1 MAYKNQK
8 ISPSWLATA
17 ELCPRSR
24 PDGEDTQ
31 AGVDGTLMHETLE
44 EMVSTVPRSQWES
57 WVETRESLSP
67 FLKGSIQVIVA
78 KLREIIIEDL
88 PAVPNAVL
96 KMRNGKPRKTLL
108 KPGLYTECQ
117 IDRGQGRH
125 GYIDLMVVT
134 DEGLVYIIDYKSNR
148 AAKDFSLQLAAY
160 ASDVHR
166 LCPAHERFICQIIAP
181 NLDEEENTRLDLDL
195 DALAKFEER
204 IARIEELADRSANDP
219 SVAGNPGP
227 QCEHCHWKGSCPY
240 QCSAA
245 LTVAESTT
253 TDLVKVSDKKGKVT
267 VIQALSNLIG
277 PNGPYAGEIVDATTF
292 TNPTTPAQRGLRRA
306 CMKFLEVLIE
316 QAKKDDASYLS
327 EFPED
332 ACKDMI
338 PGFSI
343 SFRNG
348 RSSTKGH
355 EGDVRNAVMEAF
367 GLSIEDVF
375 ECSTVDKDTLVEF
388 VHIHQGVTKKAAEEK
403 YKKAIAKY
411 ETPGGRTA
419 YWTQKVRKIDGTNA
433 EFIDA

>member
-1 MAYKNQK
+1 MSYKTQR

-17 ELCPRSR
+17 ELCPRAR

-44 EMVSTVPRSQWES
+44 EMVATIPRSQWES

-67 FLKGSIQVIVA
+67 FLKGSIQAIVA

-88 PAVPNAVL
+88 PPVPNYVL
-96 KMRNGKPRKTLL
+96 KMRNCKPRKTPL

-134 DEGLVYIIDYKSNR
+134 AEGLVYIVDYKSNR
-148 AAKDFSLQLAAY
+148 VAKDFGLQLAAY

-166 LCPAHERFICQIIAP
+166 LCPAHEAFVCQVIAP
-181 NLDEEENTRLDLDL
+181 NLDDEENTRLELDL

-219 SVAGNPGP
+219 SVHGNPGP
-227 QCEHCHWKGSCPY
+227 QCEHCHWKGTCPY
-240 QCSAA
+240 QCNAGLA
-245 LTVAESTT
+245 VAETTT
-253 TDLVKVSDKKGKVT
+253 TDVVTVSDKKGKVT
-267 VIQALSNLIG
+267 VTQALANLVG
-277 PNGPYAGEIVDATTF
+277 PDGPYAGETVDATTF
-292 TNPTTPAQRGLRRA
+292 TNPATPTQRGLRRA

-316 QAKKDDASYLS
+316 QAKKDDSAYLG
-327 EFPED
+327 EFTED
-332 ACKDMI
+332 QVKEMI

-355 EGDVRNAVMEAF
+355 ESEVRGAVMEAF

-375 ECSTVDKDTLVEF
+375 DCSTIDKDALVDF
-388 VHIHQGVTKKAAEEK
+388 VHIHQGVTRKAAEEK
-403 YKKAIAKY
+403 YKKAIAKFS
-411 ETPGGRTA
+411 TPGARTA
-419 YWTQKVRKIDGTNA
+419 YWTQKVRKVDGSDA

>member
-17 ELCPRSR
+17 ELCPRAR

-31 AGVDGTLMHETLE
+31 AGIDGTLMHDSLQV
-44 EMVSTVPRSQWES
+44 MVATVPRSQWET
-57 WVETRESLSP
+57 WVETREDLSP
-67 FLKGSIQVIVA
+67 FLKGSIQIIVA
-78 KLREIIIEDL
+78 KLREIIIEDMQ
-88 PAVPNAVL
+88 VFDSYVL
-96 KMRNGKPRKTLL
+96 KMRSGKPRKTPL

-117 IDRGQGRH
+117 VDRGQGRH
-125 GYIDLMVVT
+125 GYIDLMIVT
-134 DEGLVYIIDYKSNR
+134 AEGLIYIVDYKSNR

-166 LCPAHERFICQIIAP
+166 LCPAHERFVCQIIAP
-181 NLDEEENTRLDLDL
+181 NLDEDENTRLDLDL
-195 DALAKFEER
+195 EALEKFEER

-267 VIQALSNLIG
+267 VTQALANLIG
-277 PNGPYAGEIVDATTF
+277 PDGPYAGEVVDATTF
-292 TNPTTPAQRGLRRA
+292 TNPATPVQRGLRRA

-316 QAKKDDASYLS
+316 QAKKDDSTYLA

-348 RSSTKGH
+348 RSSTEGH
-355 EGDVRNAVMEAF
+355 EGDVRNAVMKEF
-367 GLSIEDVF
+367 DLSIEDVF
-375 ECSTVDKDTLVEF
+375 ECSVVDKDELVEF
-388 VHIHQGVTKKAAEEK
+388 IHINQGVTKKTAEER
-403 YKKAIAKY
+403 YKKAIAKFS
-411 ETPGGRTA
+411 TPGARIA
-419 YWTQKVRKIDGTNA
+419 YWTQKVRKVDGTDA

>member
-1 MAYKNQK
+1 MAYKIQK
-8 ISPSWLATA
+8 ISPSWLAAA
-17 ELCPRSR
+17 ELCPRAR
-24 PDGEDTQ
+24 PDGEDSQ
-31 AGVDGTLMHETLE
+31 ASVDGTIAHDHMHT
-44 EMVSTVPRSQWES
+44 MVATIPRDQWES
-57 WVETRESLSP
+57 WVETREDVSP
-67 FLKGSIQVIVA
+67 YLKGQMQVIVA
-78 KLREIIIEDL
+78 RLREFIIEDL
-88 PAVPNAVL
+88 PVFDGFVL
-96 KMRNGKPRKTLL
+96 KMRNGKPRKTPL
-108 KPGLYTECQ
+108 KPGLYPECQ

-125 GYIDLMVVT
+125 GYIDLMIVT
-134 DEGLVYIIDYKSNR
+134 TEGLVYIVDYKFVR
-148 AAKDFSLQLAAY
+148 IAKDFGLQLAAY

-195 DALAKFEER
+195 ETLAKFEER

-267 VIQALSNLIG
+267 VTQALANLIG
-277 PNGPYAGEIVDATTF
+277 PDGPYAGETVDATTF
-292 TNPTTPAQRGLRRA
+292 TNPATPAQRGLRRA